1 MSKSNRS
8 IYRHRMNRALPN
20 ATLNEINGDRVGAL
34 PPSPGRR
41 PWRAFT
47 LIELLVVIAIIAI
60 LAAML
65 LPVLSKARASAM
77 KIQCASN
84 LKQWGLAGNMYAG
97 DNRERFPDNSGGSDL
112 AWMDPNFNTNFYPVY
127 LYKNRPGTKTTGQ
140 RGVNDVIYCPTDLWH
155 HYAEGDM
162 AVATLIGYH
171 YLPGRKKDST
181 YDADKLGELFYR
193 KKVGG
198 PYRNAPIMVDMIQ
211 TKRGLWMDDPL
222 DGKAFPTSS
231 HRGTGN
237 IPTGANILYEDGHV
251 TWRKFVYGNTNT
263 IAVGADNG
271 NYKYFLKPGDLTAG
285 P

>member
-1 MSKSNRS
+1 
-8 IYRHRMNRALPN
+8 MNRALPN
-20 ATLNEINGDRVGAL
+20 ATLNEINGDRAGAL
-34 PPSPGRR
+34 PPSPGRW

-65 LPVLSKARASAM
+65 LPALSKARASAM
-77 KIQCASN
+77 RIQCASN
-84 LKQWGLAGNMYAG
+84 LKQWGLAVNMYAG

-171 YLPGRKKDST
+171 YLPGRGTNST
-181 YDADKLGELFYR
+181 YDADKLGQWFYR
-193 KKVGG
+193 RKVGG

-211 TKRGLWMDDPL
+211 TKRGAWMDDPL

-251 TWRKFVYGNTNT
+251 AWRKFVYGNTNT
-263 IAVGADNG
+263 IAVAADNG

-285 P
+285 PW